1 MHFNVYF
8 NIILELKFQK
18 RCLPRSPPPKL
29 KFESVIIKKG
39 IVLILMIAVMV
50 STVKKEGGVLNWLS
64 STENS
69 NAVKE
74 LNHNA
79 TSVLEMKQRRF
90 V

>member
-1 MHFNVYF
+1 
-8 NIILELKFQK
+8 
-18 RCLPRSPPPKL
+18 
-29 KFESVIIKKG
+29 
-39 IVLILMIAVMV
+39 MIAVMV
-50 STVKKEGGVLNWLS
+50 STVKKEGGVLNWLR

-69 NAVKE
+69 IAVKE